1 MNGKTITLSFPMP
14 QLAALDIPQPSTLA
28 NIEVSPVD
36 VIFPRG
42 KTYTKW
48 ETLNEARVRIKNLKE
63 LTVNIIT

>member
-14 QLAALDIPQPSTLA
+14 QLAALDIPQPTTLA

-36 VIFPRG
+36 VVFPRG

-48 ETLNEARVRIKNLKE
+48 VTLNEAKVRTKIWKTF
-63 LTVNIIT
+63 TVDTVT